1 MTQKITFIIA
11 PKGCAFHH
19 VGPICQAIGAKHWT
33 EVSSL
38 VKPEDLPRV
47 IQDFGGHHAVFVNNS
62 REELEPHFP
71 DSQILAYYHAC
82 RFAGVSPFHTGNG
95 QVIGPLSHQA
105 KMMPDITQEQVKM
118 APHLFA
124 VLNEIT
130 RERGKQVGKG
140 YDASSDD
147 RYSGYQLIDAS
158 IAYSWAALGHAQY
171 GNRYW
176 PWDAESFKPEGQRA
190 NLIKAAALLVAEI
203 ERMDRL
209 SATVKAG
216 VQEMVKRGRCDKAPA
231 GYQCTRLAGHDGP
244 CAAVDMNSCG
254 EN

>member
-19 VGPICQAIGAKHWT
+19 VGPICQSIGAKHWT

-38 VKPEDLPRV
+38 VKPEDLPGV

-147 RYSGYQLIDAS
+147 AHTANQLTDAA
-158 IAYSWAALGHAQY
+158 IAYCSAAVGLPDCATML
-171 GNRYW
+171 YW
-176 PWDAESFKPEGQRA
+176 PWQADAFKPAGQRA
-190 NLIKAAALLVAEI
+190 NLVKAAALLVAEI
-203 ERMDRL
+203 ERMDR
-209 SATVKAG
+209 AIAAKPG
-216 VQEMVKRGRCDKAPA
+216 EHDHRCKKAPA